1 MLVIMTVGGD
11 ASLAVSTDTGPPPV
25 DTGELQFDIVPVKA
39 VKGAV
44 VSGLNHPI
52 GSNPLEWN
60 VSDVATGT
68 LVSIANDGIV
78 GDFQVKDAGSG
89 IFRLEVMTS
98 GAPSLSGS
106 QSINVALSYDDDT
119 TVNLTGDINEQD
131 ALTFT
136 NSPFDFTISQAI
148 TAGTPIGAFDVDGD
162 VVGEYLDGIV
172 SGDDSGPFEVRD
184 SDMTLVYKGG
194 SLEVKTYNLDLTVS
208 GDAGMANR
216 TIIEDVMVTVTAS
229 NLAPTAPDTFTKIV
243 EEDAKDV
250 GLLVSAGEPV
260 GDASEGV
267 SANDGDSLTYSLVG
281 AGDVFE
287 IDEDTG
293 MITVKSGISD
303 SDDLSYT
310 FKVMVSDGVSAN
322 NQYITATV
330 TVDVNEPTE
339 LVADADLP
347 GWRHGNR

>member
-1 MLVIMTVGGD
+1 MLSVIGG
-11 ASLAVSTDTGPPPV
+11 LAVMLGSSPLAAQTSSSATRSFDSETVVPGGTVTVTISAIYGGIGGVTETLPSDFTYVDDSLVDLEETADNPPTVSLSEDRTDSAQGILAFNLLGTRSFTYQVTAPDAEDTYTFSGMLTARGQDYTVEGDTIIMVSTETGPAPV
-25 DTGELQFDIVPVKA
+25 DAGDLQFDVVPAKA

-44 VSGLNHPI
+44 VSGLNYPI
-52 GSNPLEWN
+52 GSNPLQWD

-162 VVGEYLDGIV
+162 VAGEYLDGIV

-184 SDMTLVYKGG
+184 SDMTLVIRA
-194 SLEVKTYNLDLTVS
+194 V
-208 GDAGMANR
+208 
-216 TIIEDVMVTVTAS
+216 
-229 NLAPTAPDTFTKIV
+229 
-243 EEDAKDV
+243 
-250 GLLVSAGEPV
+250 LLR
-260 GDASEGV
+260 
-267 SANDGDSLTYSLVG
+267 LRH
-281 AGDVFE
+281 
-287 IDEDTG
+287 
-293 MITVKSGISD
+293 ITS
-303 SDDLSYT
+303 T
-310 FKVMVSDGVSAN
+310 
-322 NQYITATV
+322 
-330 TVDVNEPTE
+330 
-339 LVADADLP
+339 
-347 GWRHGNR
+347 

>member
-1 MLVIMTVGGD
+1 MLGTSASVTYQATASSTEDTYDFAGTLTIREGDDAGDYDVGGD
-11 ASLAVSTDTGPPPV
+11 TSILVSTDTGPPPTEV
-25 DTGELQFDIVPVKA
+25 GPRKFDVVPAKA

-52 GSNPLEWN
+52 GSNPLEWD

-184 SDMTLVYKGG
+184 SDMALVYKGG

-281 AGDVFE
+281 AA
-287 IDEDTG
+287 G
-293 MITVKSGISD
+293 MITS
-303 SDDLSYT
+303 L
-310 FKVMVSDGVSAN
+310 
-322 NQYITATV
+322 
-330 TVDVNEPTE
+330 
-339 LVADADLP
+339 
-347 GWRHGNR
+347 R